1 MISIIQRICPSS
13 IFDATSACRAA
24 LGPGIVVS
32 TDVFDVTS
40 ACYAARARFRIVP
53 VATSVGVGSV
63 GRPVIAFIVVLGRC
77 MPADIDRV
85 VGVGSTES
93 LAGYV
98 VVMFCRTRGRIGST
112 LIRIT
117 SETGKILA
125 VHVAL

>member
-1 MISIIQRICPSS
+1 MSRRRPS
-13 IFDATSACRAA
+13 
-24 LGPGIVVS
+24 IVVS

-40 ACYAARARFRIVP
+40 ACYAARALFRIVP

-98 VVMFCRTRGRIGST
+98 VVMFCRTWGRIGST

-117 SETGKILA
+117 SETVKILA
-125 VHVAL
+125 VNVAL